1 MLRKI
6 TILAIIVS
14 LVSCSPNKS
23 DLHAPPKG
31 GSFTRNPADT
41 TKRIDTSMVLVAY
54 RLGDST
60 IKGLRADSLPR
71 IIKDSFAIVKMD
83 TTGDKIVATR
93 EWKRDTAYYLPM
105 VTDTVKKQ
113 VRWLRLGTEYV
124 QEIKVSTLP
133 KIK

>member
-14 LVSCSPNKS
+14 LVSCNSNKG
-23 DLHAPPKG
+23 DLMHHQREDHLQGIP
-31 GSFTRNPADT
+31 DT
-41 TKRIDTSMVLVAY
+41 TKRIDTTFVLAAY

-113 VRWLRLGTEYV
+113 VRWLRLTSEYV

>member
-6 TILAIIVS
+6 TILAIILS
-14 LVSCSPNKS
+14 LVSCNSNKG
-23 DLHAPPKG
+23 DLNAPPKG
-31 GSFTRNPADT
+31 GSFTRNPDT
-41 TKRIDTSMVLVAY
+41 AKRIDTTFVLAAY

-113 VRWLRLGTEYV
+113 VRWLRLTSEYV